1 MSSRPPFRPSSLSN
15 ALCGAALLG
24 LLASQSAFAQPYAI
38 PAGALEDSL
47 NRFAQT
53 AGITLTF
60 DAGWV
65 SGKRT
70 RALNGDYG
78 TAEGLAAL
86 LAGSGLTATQGANGH
101 WSVVP
106 AQRGDAVELGST
118 NINSTGLGASTEG
131 TGSYTTGSVSIGKL
145 PTSIK
150 DTPQSVSVITRQ
162 RMEDQNL
169 TTMNDV
175 LNQTTGVSA
184 YQGTM
189 TNSRYLSRGF
199 EITNFRLDGGAPV
212 SVATFAWK
220 DLDMAIY
227 DHVEI
232 LRGSDGLYSGN
243 GEPGGS
249 VNLVRKRP
257 TAVNQFSVA
266 QSVGSWDNYRTELD
280 ASGPLGFDGRLRG
293 RSILIYQDRNSYID
307 KFDSDR
313 QLFHGVLEADLTD
326 TTLLT
331 VGYTYDRLNSSDQAY
346 GLPRYSNGAD
356 LGLPRR
362 TYLAGGHDYKNRHAD
377 NIYARFLQNI
387 NDDWHLSLD
396 AIYAKTQQDRD
407 YYTFAGSIDPLNRT
421 GSTATWAHQSEDYRD
436 RSIDLSLKGSF
447 DVFAGRHEAVLGYT
461 WQNSKLSPLFYSNK
475 TAGRVSAGDI
485 FSFSPDRYQSQR
497 DNSYLSGDLPMYIKQ
512 NGIYGSLRLQLSDQL
527 HLILGGRY
535 NDYYYS
541 FDYAGY
547 DVSGAQISRTKT
559 VYSDDGVFTPF
570 VALTYR
576 LSDEWTAYSSAT
588 DIYLSQAS
596 NLKGPAPG
604 SSPLDP
610 IRGRAYEIGIKG
622 ELFDGRLNTTTA
634 LYYTKREGE
643 AMRDTRYPSTQS
655 GQGAT
660 CCWLGDGEVT
670 SKGVEF
676 EVSGKVTERLE
687 GTFGYTYN
695 HKVIGG
701 INNVTNASALTLTP
715 KHLGKAF
722 LTYRMPGALE
732 NLRVGA
738 GVSAQSASYI
748 SEGSLEMSQAGY
760 AIYNAFADY
769 RLNDHWNVALN
780 GNNLA
785 DKKYYSTV
793 GLSYYG
799 NFYGDPR
806 NFTLTLRGS
815 Y

>member
-1 MSSRPPFRPSSLSN
+1 MSSRPPFRPSSLSK

-162 RMEDQNL
+162 RMEDQRL

-175 LNQTTGVSA
+175 LTQTTGISA
-184 YQGTM
+184 YQGAM
-189 TNSRYLSRGF
+189 TSSRYLARGF
-199 EITNFRLDGGAPV
+199 EITNYRIDGTTPV
-212 SVATFAWK
+212 STIGMAWK
-220 DLDMAIY
+220 DLDMALY

-232 LRGSDGLYSGN
+232 LRGADGLYSGN

-257 TAVNQFSVA
+257 TAVNQFSVT
-266 QSVGSWDNYRTELD
+266 QSIGSWDNYRTEVD
-280 ASGPLGFDGRLRG
+280 ISGPLGFDGRLRG
-293 RSILIYQDRNSYID
+293 RSVIVYQGRNAYID
-307 KFDSDR
+307 KVNSER

-326 TTLLT
+326 STLIT
-331 VGYTYDRLNSSDQAY
+331 VGYTHDRIDSSAQAY

-356 LGLPRR
+356 LGLPRS
-362 TYLAGGHDYKNRHAD
+362 TFLAGNHDYVNRRGD
-377 NIYARFLQNI
+377 NVYARIEQRLS
-387 NDDWHLSLD
+387 DDWMLSLD
-396 AIYAKTQQDRD
+396 ALHAQNQQERD
-407 YYTFAGSIDPLNRT
+407 YYNFSGAVDPLTHT
-421 GSTATWAHQSEDYRD
+421 GPTAAWSYQDETYRD
-436 RSIDLSLKGSF
+436 RSVDVSLKGGF
-447 DVFAGRHEAVLGYT
+447 DLLGGRHDAILGYT
-461 WQNSKLSPLFYSNK
+461 WQSSRSDVDAYARTSG
-475 TAGRVSAGDI
+475 GRVSAGDI
-485 FSFSPDRYQSQR
+485 FAFDPGNYPSYRNASYRNAVMPGNTKQS
-497 DNSYLSGDLPMYIKQ
+497 GV
-512 NGIYGSLRLQLSDQL
+512 YGSLRLQLADPL

-535 NDYYYS
+535 SDYYYS
-541 FDYAGY
+541 WNWTGYNAAGA
-547 DVSGAQISRTKT
+547 STSSMAT
-559 VYSDDGVFTPF
+559 VFSDENVFTPF
-570 VALTYR
+570 AALTYR
-576 LSDEWTAYSSAT
+576 LSNEWTVYGSVAE
-588 DIYLSQAS
+588 IYLSQAG
-596 NLKGPAPG
+596 NLKGPNPG
-604 SSPLDP
+604 TSSLDP
-610 IRGRAYEIGIKG
+610 INGRTYELGVKG

-643 AMRDTRYPSTQS
+643 AMRDTRYPATES
-655 GQGAT
+655 GQGAS

-676 EVSGKVTERLE
+676 EVSGKLTERLE